1 MKKYY
6 SLTKEEKIKLK
17 EKFYQTNYGRSLQTR
32 LNRLLITGVLGII
45 FSIIL
50 FIFPSNIWDIVT
62 GIILVMASLIFIIGS
77 FTLRVQKIN
86 DYLIK
91 QKK

>member
-17 EKFYQTNYGRSLQTR
+17 EKFYQTTYGRSLQTR
-32 LNRLLITGVLGII
+32 LNRLLITGILGII

-62 GIILVMASLIFIIGS
+62 GMILVIASLIFIIGS